1 MPRTRLYL
9 RDYGGFRVNQY
20 FSSLARR
27 GFRPNSPSG
36 VLFGIACVA
45 AAAAIRWLLG
55 MAFGN
60 TLQFV
65 PFFPAVILTALF
77 AGALPALLAL
87 ALSVLVAWYLF
98 VTPYGFGALSA
109 TQSANVALYIASG
122 LFVVWLAQL
131 FRNAVR
137 DLQAEQAQR
146 EMILA
151 EVEHRAR
158 NMGAMGA
165 AIVQFSLKDNKE
177 AAALINS
184 RMKTLQATNDLIT
197 KSPQLQADIET
208 ILRQELSP
216 YDLSRCVL
224 NGSPLRLPSN
234 AARAVAL
241 IVHEL
246 ITNAVKYGALSQD
259 GGKLNLS
266 WSEKDGA
273 LDIEWNEDGG
283 PKITAPARSGF
294 GTKLI
299 DTTVAGLNGSI
310 EREFRESGLFCRV
323 RVRL

>member
-1 MPRTRLYL
+1 M
-9 RDYGGFRVNQY
+9 
-20 FSSLARR
+20 
-27 GFRPNSPSG
+27 
-36 VLFGIACVA
+36 IC
-45 AAAAIRWLLG
+45 
-55 MAFGN
+55 
-60 TLQFV
+60 
-65 PFFPAVILTALF
+65 
-77 AGALPALLAL
+77 
-87 ALSVLVAWYLF
+87 
-98 VTPYGFGALSA
+98 
-109 TQSANVALYIASG
+109 
-122 LFVVWLAQL
+122 LAQL

-146 EMILA
+146 EMILS

-165 AIVQFSLKDNKE
+165 AIVQFSLKDNEE

-241 IVHEL
+241 VVHEL
-246 ITNAVKYGALSQD
+246 ITNAVKYGALSAD
-259 GGKLNLS
+259 GGKLHLS
-266 WSEKDGA
+266 WSMNGGLLE
-273 LDIEWNEDGG
+273 IEWREDGG
-283 PKITAPARSGF
+283 PKVPTPTRSGF
-294 GTKLI
+294 GTRLI
-299 DTTVAGLNGSI
+299 DTTVAGLDGSI
-310 EREFRESGLFCRV
+310 EREFRDSGLFCRV

>member
-1 MPRTRLYL
+1 MPRTCLYSP
-9 RDYGGFRVNQY
+9 DYGGFRVNQY

-27 GFRPNSPSG
+27 GFAPNSVG
-36 VLFGIACVA
+36 GYAFAVACVA
-45 AAAAIRWLLG
+45 AAVLIRLALG
-55 MAFGN
+55 MMFGT
-60 TLQFV
+60 TLFFV
-65 PFFPAVILTALF
+65 SFFPAVVLASLF
-77 AGALPALLAL
+77 AGAGPGLLAL
-87 ALSVLVAWYLF
+87 MLSVIVAWYF
-98 VTPYGFGALSA
+98 FFGPIGFTPMTSVQIVNIA
-109 TQSANVALYIASG
+109 VYIVCG
-122 LFVVWLAQL
+122 LFVVWLGHL
-131 FRNAVR
+131 FRTAVR

-197 KSPQLQADIET
+197 KSPQLQADIES

-216 YDLSRCVL
+216 YDLSRCAL

-234 AARAVAL
+234 VARAVAL

-246 ITNAVKYGALSQD
+246 ITNAVKYGALSAN

-283 PKITAPARSGF
+283 PKITAPGRSGF

-310 EREFRESGLFCRV
+310 EREFRETGLFCRV